1 MNKKVIKFIG
11 QKIAAELSIDLE
23 FVFQIPIDSEIEV
36 KSEGILGEK
45 YVAIKPGVNTGKF
58 IVQGETVDGK
68 REFDFSEIT
77 PGIVPLT
84 QDLGVFARRLKATLG
99 EEQKTDIQK
108 SLKNVEAFT
117 AKLDSLILDLRSLI
131 SKKEKQQIQSIIEN
145 IKSSSESFN
154 ELTFVLNSKLTEDAK
169 KIDIILD
176 DVHSVTKNSDSLNK
190 IIDIMKE
197 SAESFQ
203 SSTGKMEVF
212 MDNLENGSGAFPKLM
227 NDSTLYIQ
235 IDSLILDTRNIIKDF
250 KKNPGRYIKAYF
262 KNK

>member
-1 MNKKVIKFIG
+1 
-11 QKIAAELSIDLE
+11 
-23 FVFQIPIDSEIEV
+23 V

-45 YVAIKPGVNTGKF
+45 YVAIKPGVSTGKF

-131 SKKEKQQIQSIIEN
+131 SKKEKQQIQNIIEN
-145 IKSSSESFN
+145 MESSSESFN
-154 ELTFVLNSKLTEDAK
+154 ELTFMLNSKLTEDAK
-169 KIDIILD
+169 KIDIIIE
-176 DVHSVTKNSDSLNK
+176 DVHSFTKNSDSLNK

-197 SAESFQ
+197 SAGSFQ
-203 SSTGKMEVF
+203 TSTERMEVL
-212 MDNLENGSGAFPKLM
+212 MYKLEDGSGSFPRLM

-235 IDSLILDTRNIIKDF
+235 IDSLILDARNIIKDF
-250 KKNPGRYIKAYF
+250 KKNPGRYIKSYF